1 MKQRKKRKTKA
12 VRKFTNGFFYFRK
25 KPAPC
30 AAGLE
35 SKMKKRQ
42 LSFEGR

>member
-25 KPAPC
+25 KTSPVC
-30 AAGLE
+30 SGAGKQNE
-35 SKMKKRQ
+35 KEAIV
-42 LSFEGR
+42 F